1 MSIFDPVEQIS
12 TPPSWRCPRCRT
24 LQPET
29 PRCRSCSN
37 AAVTCLTCCH
47 YRPSIVGDLGFCAAD
62 PARTPCRN
70 DDVRPCW
77 MAGPVTTLA
86 SLVPGLF
93 DESLP
98 AVGGR
103 SAVPASA
110 PPLPLTL
117 SDGPPTP
124 TREAVSA
131 SLGLDL
137 APTGTRATDSHAAV
151 DPVGDQV
158 GRSAASTPGRLVEA
172 PHVAPTHGIVSALQE
187 RLRRGS
193 G

>member
-1 MSIFDPVEQIS
+1 
-12 TPPSWRCPRCRT
+12 
-24 LQPET
+24 
-29 PRCRSCSN
+29 
-37 AAVTCLTCCH
+37 
-47 YRPSIVGDLGFCAAD
+47 
-62 PARTPCRN
+62 
-70 DDVRPCW
+70 

-98 AVGGR
+98 AVDGR